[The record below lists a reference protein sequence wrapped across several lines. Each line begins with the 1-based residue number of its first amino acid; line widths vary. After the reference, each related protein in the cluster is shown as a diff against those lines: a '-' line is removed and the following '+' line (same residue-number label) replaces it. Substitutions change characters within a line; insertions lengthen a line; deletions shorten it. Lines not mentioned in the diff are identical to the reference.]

1 MPVQDEDL
9 TVIEE
14 AIPSEVITPVVAE
27 EKGVG
32 HDNVRAV
39 SSSQEKRCYLTLTS
53 PSYQQEEVASHGEP
67 EHIPGMPELLSRTP
81 GTIVAQIYCLFLFR
95 HR

>member
-14 AIPSEVITPVVAE
+14 AIPAEVITPTVAK
-27 EKGVG
+27 EKSQSVG
-32 HDNVRAV
+32 HDNIRAV
-39 SSSQEKRCYLTLTS
+39 SSSQEKHCYPTFTS

-67 EHIPGMPELLSRTP
+67 EHVSGMPELLS
-81 GTIVAQIYCLFLFR
+81 
-95 HR
+95 